1 MSKERSP
8 RELCSTTMGTSGI
21 SYSFSTRPW
30 LASLLRP
37 VGCFERAVAHLEA
50 NGGTLCLERLA
61 QQSEVREQAVTAI
74 VGAPQVE
81 RLERFAP
88 RLGRHPG
95 RHEQVARH
103 DRVVAGVR
111 VARVQLVQLRR
122 HERVQHHC
130 PAVYEA
136 EQRLEVDRL
145 V

>member
-61 QQSEVREQAVTAI
+61 QQSEVREQAVTAV
-74 VGAPQVE
+74 VGAPKVE

-88 RLGRHPG
+88 PLRGHPRGPQEGGPPHPG
-95 RHEQVARH
+95 GSGVPGAPGAPLQPPRHE
-103 DRVVAGVR
+103 
-111 VARVQLVQLRR
+111 
-122 HERVQHHC
+122 
-130 PAVYEA
+130 P
-136 EQRLEVDRL
+136 
-145 V
+145 